1 MTTTTAPTEQAA
13 GPQRLRDAWV
23 PLTALALAFFVEMVD
38 NTIMNLALPSMAR
51 DLGAGTTQMQW
62 ITGAYSLVFGSLLLA
77 TGSAADRFGRRRLL
91 IGALFLFGAISALVW
106 FVHTPGEL
114 IAMRALLG
122 VAAAGM
128 APVTMSLVFRLF
140 DDDVVRMRAIN
151 VMIVVGMSSMALG
164 PLLAGAALTH
174 VSWHWLLFVN
184 TPVALIA
191 TLGVLMGIDRDRPE
205 DLRPEPLDLPAVAL
219 TMLGIGMLCYTMT
232 AGVEH
237 GWTSGIT
244 LACALAA
251 VASLAA
257 FVWRE
262 ATAKHPMIDLH
273 IMANRT
279 VSGSALAQAGSS
291 VAMIASMFLLSM
303 HLQFAM
309 GWTPLQAGLG
319 NLPFFLTMLVA
330 TPVSEKLT
338 IRYGHRVTC
347 MIAAALLTVG
357 LVELAWAA
365 PHGYWPLV
373 PGIVIMTVGLR
384 IIMTVC
390 AIALI
395 ESVPEEQTSLGT
407 ALNDVV
413 QEVGSSLGVALVGTM
428 IAALVTKAL
437 PADAWEPALQASF
450 FDGERVIYGVLA
462 VIIGVVVGY
471 GASTLTNSHTA
482 DEH

>member
-1 MTTTTAPTEQAA
+1 MTTTTAVTDTASP
-13 GPQRLRDAWV
+13 RSLRDAWV

-77 TGSAADRFGRRRLL
+77 AGSAADRFGRRRLL

-140 DDDVVRMRAIN
+140 DDEVARMRAIN
-151 VMIVVGMSSMALG
+151 LMIVVGMSSMALG

-191 TLGVLMGIDRDRPE
+191 MAGVLVGIAKDKPE
-205 DLRPEPLDLPAVAL
+205 DLRDAPMDFPAVAL

-237 GWTSGIT
+237 GWTSAYT
-244 LACALAA
+244 LTCALIA
-251 VASLAA
+251 VAALAA

-262 ATAKHPMIDLH
+262 ATAAHPMIDLH
-273 IMANRT
+273 IMTNRT
-279 VSGSALAQAGSS
+279 VSGSALAQVGSS

-319 NLPFFLTMLVA
+319 NLPFFITMLVA

-338 IRYGHRVTC
+338 IAYGHRVTC
-347 MIAAALLTVG
+347 MIAAVLMAAG
-357 LVELAWAA
+357 LAELAWAT
-365 PHGYWPLV
+365 PHGYWALV
-373 PGIVIMTVGLR
+373 PGIVIMTIGLR

-413 QEVGSSLGVALVGTM
+413 QEVGSSLGVAMVGTM
-428 IAALVTKAL
+428 IAALVTKVL
-437 PADAWEPALQASF
+437 PADAWDTALQSSF
-450 FDGERVIYGVLA
+450 FHGERVIYAVLA
-462 VIIGVVVGY
+462 VLIGAVVGY